1 MAFNIAIDGPAGA
14 GKSTIAKTLAEE
26 LGFVYVDTGAMYR
39 AMAYYFLQQGID
51 KDDEAGITAAVD
63 GADVTIRY
71 EEGAQQVLLNGEN
84 VTGSLRTEQ
93 VGNMASAT
101 SIYPAVRTKLVA
113 LQQKLAKTTDVIMDG
128 RDIGTCVLPDAQVKI
143 YLTASVE
150 TRADRRYKELIEK
163 GETADLAKIAADIE
177 ERDYR
182 DMHREMSPLRQ
193 AEDALLV
200 DSSEMSID
208 EVVAAIR
215 AIAAEKRGRE

>member
-14 GKSTIAKTLAEE
+14 GKSTIAKTLAKE
-26 LGFVYVDTGAMYR
+26 LGYVYVDTGAMYR